1 MLLQKV
7 SSVSI
12 PNTHPRS
19 LIEILISCTL
29 SEQQIQL
36 QILYFP
42 NIHHFPSLTM
52 PIHRHWLLFLHLC
65 SSKMNSKYEEENMIY
80 STWLVF
86 FFSFFLPLFHL
97 HLLAGHD
104 LSIVLSFSL
113 STHSCFA
120 SLSFCFLTTSLVIYI
135 FFILFLAF
143 YFLVSV
149 SFNCPFQWKL
159 SSNTLL
165 YFFVYFK
172 LNSNDPPK

>member
-1 MLLQKV
+1 MHTFWTTD
-7 SSVSI
+7 SVADPLFSEYS
-12 PNTHPRS
+12 PFS
-19 LIEILISCTL
+19 LINYAYSQTLIVIS
-29 SEQQIQL
+29 
-36 QILYFP
+36 
-42 NIHHFPSLTM
+42 PS
-52 PIHRHWLLFLHLC
+52 
-65 SSKMNSKYEEENMIY
+65 
-80 STWLVF
+80 VF
-86 FFSFFLPLFHL
+86 FKNEFKVWRRKHDIFHLVGFFFFFFLPLFHL